1 MFHNAVEFAVLYPG
15 EEAPR
20 WVFCAPRLDD
30 DPKVEAVWSAESA
43 TEMARSDSPSRRS

>member
-20 WVFCAPRLDD
+20 WASARRDCCRAPQPEPAVQL
-30 DPKVEAVWSAESA
+30 KVASSRK
-43 TEMARSDSPSRRS
+43 TE